1 MIFHAH
7 ESAID
12 VTADEKIYQVPRYQG
27 SWTFSKIQEEQM
39 IRLAVLW
46 NSVLQKHFVTVTNML
61 IKLNRGYYPM
71 FKISAYHFVPYFFFI
86 ENLAQTIFH
95 WN

>member
-1 MIFHAH
+1 MNRLLMSPQMKKYIKYRVIRGH
-7 ESAID
+7 E
-12 VTADEKIYQVPRYQG
+12 
-27 SWTFSKIQEEQM
+27 TFSKIQVEQM